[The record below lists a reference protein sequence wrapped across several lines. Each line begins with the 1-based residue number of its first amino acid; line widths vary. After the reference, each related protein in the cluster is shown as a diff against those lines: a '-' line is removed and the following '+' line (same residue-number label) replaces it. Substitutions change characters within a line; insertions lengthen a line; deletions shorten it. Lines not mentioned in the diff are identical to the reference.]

1 MTRGVTH
8 VRYTIRPE
16 SGGNATIM
24 DRSGHVVGVLEDW
37 TLFVDGQRI
46 GDVDNY
52 RDALVRTEHTLE
64 TAT

>member
-8 VRYTIRPE
+8 VSYTIRAE
-16 SGGNATIM
+16 SGGNATIVNRKG
-24 DRSGHVVGVLEDW
+24 DVCAVVEDW
-37 TLFVDGQRI
+37 VLFVDGKRI

-64 TAT
+64 QRA